1 MKWVQISKGL
11 QGQGLSGLIFDTI
24 DHSRKAKA
32 LEEENGKIKAL
43 FSRT

>member
-1 MKWVQISKGL
+1 MKWVQLSKGL

-32 LEEENGKIKAL
+32 LKEESGKIKAP